1 MEELKITFA
10 SNLINL
16 RNKAN
21 ITQAELGEKL
31 NYSDKSISKWER
43 AEALPDVSV
52 VMNIAEIFNV
62 SVDYLLSPHDKKD
75 IKPGSKPYS
84 PAMILMVV
92 MLGIFTVATLLFV
105 IFWIL
110 GHTFW
115 IIYVASIPVSLI
127 TLVILNSIWF
137 DKKNNLPITF
147 FIVLSIFLVIYTA
160 LIKYNP
166 WQLFIVA
173 IPAEAV
179 VYFSFQI
186 KKGFIP
192 KKKQQFYSEES

>member
-1 MEELKITFA
+1 MEDIKIIFA

-16 RNKAN
+16 RNKAG

-43 AEALPDVSV
+43 AEAIPDVTV
-52 VMNIAEIFNV
+52 VIAIAEIFDV

-75 IKPGSKPYS
+75 IKPGTRPYS
-84 PAMILMVV
+84 PKMIMMVV

-110 GHTFW
+110 GHKIW
-115 IIYVASIPVSLI
+115 LIYVASVPVSLI
-127 TLVILNSIWF
+127 TLVILNTIWF

-147 FIVLSIFLVIYTA
+147 CIVLSIFIVIYCT
-160 LIKYNP
+160 LIKFNP
-166 WQLFIVA
+166 WQLFLVA

-186 KKGFIP
+186 KKGYVP
-192 KKKQQFYSEES
+192 RKK